1 MVKFDPTRRRLL
13 KLGSGGAIA
22 LAVGGGALRWLA
34 GGYSSQLEKDEVP
47 IALSTK
53 ELAIVKALVAAL
65 LPAEEGF
72 PAGVAL
78 RVHQRIDEEMWAAS
92 EGTRSDLKN
101 GLQLFEHATITHG
114 YASRF
119 TSLDPAS
126 RVAYFDKLL
135 RGEPGALQQIA
146 VALKELVYL
155 FYYCRDET
163 WKVIGYDG
171 PLVGVVKPPDSHVA
185 YRDLLS
191 KRRVS

>member
-1 MVKFDPTRRRLL
+1 MVKFDPKRRRLL
-13 KLGSGGAIA
+13 KLGIGGAIA

-34 GGYSSQLEKDEVP
+34 GGYAAQLEGDEVP

-72 PAGVAL
+72 PSGVAL

-114 YASRF
+114 YGSRF

-135 RGEPGALQQIA
+135 RAEPGALQQIA

-155 FYYCRDET
+155 FYYCKDET

-171 PLVGVVKPPDSHVA
+171 PLVGVKKPPDSHVA
-185 YRDLLS
+185 YQDLLG
-191 KRRVS
+191 KRRAS